1 MKNLVI
7 SLAFLLIGTNVNAQV
22 TVETK
27 AKKSKVGWFITPEYG
42 TMFLKDHIGQTA
54 GFSMGVKLFKEHLKI
69 GYFNYGRSGPIN
81 SYTINTPLPAGIR
94 YKGKSSIDLRAD
106 HGAFGLM
113 IAPSFTL
120 QKSKIEIDFP
130 VNVGSIGAGFYL
142 AGDDRKT
149 PDNRRVSEWENE
161 LFDGKDAAFAGM
173 LEFGVRAFLPTK
185 INGLQWGVGVHYLT
199 VQDWTT
205 LVDPSGDFYNNKLR
219 ASVFVN
225 FGSKR
230 RN

>member
-1 MKNLVI
+1 MKNLIV
-7 SLAFLLIGTNVNAQV
+7 SFAFLLVGISVNAQS
-22 TVETK
+22 TVENTSQNRK
-27 AKKSKVGWFITPEYG
+27 IGWFITPEYG
-42 TMFLKDHIGQTA
+42 TMFLKDHIGQTV
-54 GFSMGVKLFKEHLKI
+54 GFSMGVKLFKDHLKI

-81 SYTINTPLPAGIR
+81 SYTINTPLPDGKT

-120 QKSKIEIDFP
+120 RKSKIEIDFP
-130 VNVGSIGAGFYL
+130 INIGSIGAGFYL

-161 LFDGKDAAFAGM
+161 LFEGNDAAFAGM
-173 LEFGVRAFLPTK
+173 FEFGVRAFMPTQ

-205 LVDPSGDFYNNKLR
+205 FADPSGDFYNNKLR

-225 FGSKR
+225 FDSKR
-230 RN
+230 RQ